1 MCDRPWGEC
10 NRGKALTQNW
20 LARRLKPFGVHPKNV
35 GPKRD
40 QAKGYTLE
48 SFADAFKRYIP
59 PDSTVYPYT
68 ANKNNCLDENQT
80 VQQTNGWTDA
90 NADNPLNSN
99 EVYGST
105 VENPPNGDSRECGD
119 DLPPG
124 DHDWED
130 SL

>member
-1 MCDRPWGEC
+1 MWHGA
-10 NRGKALTQNW
+10 NRALVVYPFAVG
-20 LARRLKPFGVHPKNV
+20 LDHVEIFGVHPKNV

-59 PDSTVYPYT
+59 PDSTVHPYT
-68 ANKNNCLDENQT
+68 ANKNIGLDENQT
-80 VQQTNGWTDA
+80 VHQTNGWTDA

-99 EVYGST
+99 ELYGCT
-105 VENPPNGDSRECGD
+105 VENPPNGDSRECAD

>member
-1 MCDRPWGEC
+1 MLLTDIREAFGTKKEIASVALVAALVAMCDRPWGEC

-59 PDSTVYPYT
+59 PDSTVHPYT
-68 ANKNNCLDENQT
+68 ANKNTGLDENQT
-80 VQQTNGWTDA
+80 VHQTNGWTM
-90 NADNPLNSN
+90 PI
-99 EVYGST
+99 T
-105 VENPPNGDSRECGD
+105 
-119 DLPPG
+119 
-124 DHDWED
+124 H
-130 SL
+130 

>member
-59 PDSTVYPYT
+59 PPIQPSTRIQLIKTMALMPIT
-68 ANKNNCLDENQT
+68 
-80 VQQTNGWTDA
+80 
-90 NADNPLNSN
+90 
-99 EVYGST
+99 
-105 VENPPNGDSRECGD
+105 
-119 DLPPG
+119 
-124 DHDWED
+124 H
-130 SL
+130 